1 MNVAPGEWWCERCW
15 ENWEYDAMVE
25 GRNLGEDDS
34 LTLPAGDPDE
44 AQHRRG
50 RAA

>member
-15 ENWEYDAMVE
+15 EDWEYDSLIDD
-25 GRNLGEDDS
+25 RDQGEDAS
-34 LTLPAGDPDE
+34 PTPSAGDPDE

-50 RAA
+50 AVA